1 MTGNDANGDNHQ
13 VNFISPSG
21 SGRDWKL
28 VGRMTGFAE
37 PTLVWPKDGGPP
49 GDRGGVPTHMVRFDG
64 PPPLHIDLMNLSW
77 TKAVITPPTPP
88 PSPSPSPSPSPPS
101 PPQFACPSGWTTH
114 VSGFWYN
121 TDPCPKNDFGH
132 CTQDSE
138 NGESIHYYTYPL
150 SCVCFVEILTSGIL
164 LEWLLNA
171 LC

>member
-37 PTLVWPKDGGPP
+37 PTVVWPKGGGPP

-64 PPPLHIDLMNLSW
+64 PPPLRIDLMNLSW
-77 TKAVITPPTPP
+77 TTAVIHPPPPP
-88 PSPSPSPSPSPPS
+88 PSPPE
-101 PPQFACPSGWTTH
+101 FVCPDGWMTH
-114 VSGFWYN
+114 KPGFWYN
-121 TDPCPKNDFGH
+121 TDPCPKNDFAH

-138 NGESIHYYTYPL
+138 NGESAASQQCTTYL
-150 SCVCFVEILTSGIL
+150 STVERLFYCI
-164 LEWLLNA
+164 EY
-171 LC
+171 